1 LLGNLVDGFIIVVA
15 ANRTPRKLLE
25 EALNALNPEMVLGLV
40 FNNDQEASRYAS
52 YYGYYAAYGAKSG
65 KHRGSDGDR

>member
-1 LLGNLVDGFIIVVA
+1 
-15 ANRTPRKLLE
+15 
-25 EALNALNPEMVLGLV
+25 MVLGLV